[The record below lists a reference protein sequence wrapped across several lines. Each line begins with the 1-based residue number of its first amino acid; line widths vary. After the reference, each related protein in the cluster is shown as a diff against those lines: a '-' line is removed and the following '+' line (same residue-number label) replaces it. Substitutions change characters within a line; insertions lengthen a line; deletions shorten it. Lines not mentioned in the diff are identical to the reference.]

1 MNARLLFL
9 VTLLAC
15 SAAPAQP
22 SYLGDFNVGET
33 VRCPWASFDT
43 AADSATRATDGT
55 VSVWKDG
62 GTTQSVAGVTDTEDF
77 DANAGFHYAAID
89 TSADAFYVGGAE
101 YVVGVIGAVV
111 DGQTINA
118 PLCAFSLENRSDNR
132 IVARGVADTGST
144 AGQIIFDS
152 DVVAA
157 DGQYVGLK
165 AWNVTQGFMA
175 AIVASD
181 DNTADT
187 IDIFVP
193 ASFNG
198 VSANNDVIY
207 IVNDGPAVPIDLT
220 NAEVNATKI
229 AGVTVAAQA
238 ATNLNTHFNNG
249 GGASSGTIG
258 DVTQGV
264 ADTLSAIGSPSDAGS
279 GATLSFNLS
288 DTFARLG
295 APIGA
300 SLSADLQIVDGNVD
314 DVETA
319 VAALPTATEI
329 RDAVL
334 ASCEFRS
341 LSSYAFGEWVRVD
354 DIVTYIDPDGAGTIE
369 ISVTLA
375 GDNLSRGPVTIDCDG
390 P

>member
-157 DGQYVGLK
+157 DGQFVGLK

-229 AGVTVAAQA
+229 AGVTVVAQA

-249 GGASSGTIG
+249 GGAAAGTIG

-264 ADTLSAIGSPSDAGS
+264 ADALSAIG
-279 GATLSFNLS
+279 
-288 DTFARLG
+288 
-295 APIGA
+295 
-300 SLSADLQIVDGNVD
+300 
-314 DVETA
+314 
-319 VAALPTATEI
+319 ALPTATEI

-354 DIVTYIDPDGAGTIE
+354 DIVTYIDPAAAGTIE